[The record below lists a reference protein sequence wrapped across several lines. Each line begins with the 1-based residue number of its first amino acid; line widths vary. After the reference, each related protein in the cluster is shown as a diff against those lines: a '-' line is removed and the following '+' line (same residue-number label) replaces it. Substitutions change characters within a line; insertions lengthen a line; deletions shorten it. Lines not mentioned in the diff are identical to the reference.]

1 MMKIMTNYVGQAQ
14 RHQPGDDDDDDED
27 DDEGDEEE
35 DNMPK
40 RHQPDD
46 NEDDDDTDKQCWSG
60 PKAPTCCGLHRHG
73 QGRWH
78 QPRHGVLFTIRTWP
92 RVFVAAS
99 HQQNQ
104 LSIRQ
109 MTTHGKA
116 R

>member
-1 MMKIMTNYVGQAQ
+1 MLVRPKGTNLVMMMMTNNVGQAE
-14 RHQPGDDDDDDED
+14 RHQPGDDDDDD

-40 RHQPDD
+40 GTNLMITKMTMTRT
-46 NEDDDDTDKQCWSG
+46 NNG
-60 PKAPTCCGLHRHG
+60 
-73 QGRWH
+73 
-78 QPRHGVLFTIRTWP
+78 RHGVLFTIRTWP